1 MTRDP
6 SDPAAPAPDGARPV
20 AAIDAD
26 PDRARHYGQF
36 YGLDPLPGDDRPLFV
51 VHGNCQAESL
61 RQLLQ
66 QAPGSPWSSVRIP
79 PVHELAADEIS
90 LLQRL
95 LERADVVLTQPIADD
110 YGGMPLGAAQVAEA
124 ASSARTVV
132 WPVVFYAGLH
142 PWQIVHH
149 DAEAGD
155 PPLVPYHDA
164 RTVLRAAGSELATDA
179 RAAAAVSSWS
189 VDELRRREKAAG
201 AVPVSDLVLSAG
213 AGAMRTINHPA
224 NPVLVALARRLQE
237 ALGLPA
243 TAVDP
248 GRRFLDVLHAPVSA
262 DVLVE
267 LGLDPAA
274 AREDWLVSGE
284 AVPADEVARA
294 QLAWLVDRPRVVADI
309 VRRHRAQL
317 DLLAGRAPG
326 APSR

>member
-6 SDPAAPAPDGARPV
+6 WDPAAPAPDGAGP
-20 AAIDAD
+20 AAAVDAD
-26 PDRARHYGQF
+26 PDRAGHYGQF
-36 YGLDPLPGDDRPLFV
+36 YGLDPLPGDDRPLLV

-79 PVHELAADEIS
+79 PVHELAADEVP

-110 YGGMPLGAAQVAEA
+110 YGGMPVGAAQVAEA

-155 PPLVPYHDA
+155 PPIVPYHDA
-164 RTVLRAAGSELATDA
+164 RTVLRAAGGELATDA

-189 VDELRRREKAAG
+189 IDELRRREKAAG

-237 ALGLPA
+237 VLGLTA

-248 GRRFLDVLHAPVSA
+248 GRRLLDVLHAPVSA
-262 DVLVE
+262 DVLDE

-284 AVPADEVARA
+284 AVPAHEVEHA

-309 VRRHRAQL
+309 VRRHRPQL